1 MFLVVFINYL
11 PILIGCFNIIINFLD
26 DISNLICTLLSRIYR
41 YRLLITRTNN
51 YLIASFILLFLLLIG
66 IVINSLVYSCIIV
79 FNCTIGVTLSSNID
93 RIFYFSLRNIP
104 WYGGISVYNSG
115 WPSHKI
121 QRSPQQYTRCTYT
134 QFTDTKSLLN
144 SSNNSI
150 SHSSLSFNSRLLSF
164 IILLSLFIKK

>member
-79 FNCTIGVTLSSNID
+79 FNCTSTGSFTLVWGTFPDTVVSACTIVADPPIKYKEVPNNTLAAPIL
-93 RIFYFSLRNIP
+93 SLRILNLCLIAVTIRFLIAP
-104 WYGGISVYNSG
+104 
-115 WPSHKI
+115 
-121 QRSPQQYTRCTYT
+121 
-134 QFTDTKSLLN
+134 FLL
-144 SSNNSI
+144 I
-150 SHSSLSFNSRLLSF
+150 LDYSHSLFFLAYLLKNNQNIF
-164 IILLSLFIKK
+164 Q